1 MTVELTPRERRWL
14 DALLVLATVAVG
26 YVVLGFAAQV
36 MAAFGDLI
44 LVFFLAWLLAFVLSP
59 LVGRL
64 TLAIPV
70 LPRFVAVMVVYGA
83 LLGALGVVIVLVAG
97 AVVRSITD
105 FVAGIPK
112 LTRDLPGLLAPW
124 EDWLRGLGVDNVDLI
139 SRTQE
144 LVLNIGDYAGRL
156 AGPLQGLAVA
166 SVGTIGNLLLVFIL
180 SLYLVADRDNIMA
193 FLFRMVPPALK
204 EEATFLEKSVARSFG
219 GFLRGQAVM
228 GIAYGMVAAGTSLAL
243 GLGYLPA
250 TSVAAGILMAIP
262 FFGPFAAWVPPVL
275 VALVTAPGAVVPSL
289 IVMAAGWLV
298 VMNVIQPRVMS
309 TSLRIHPVVVLGSVL
324 VGLKVAG
331 IGGAIFG
338 IPVAAVLSALFFH
351 TVARAG
357 DTGTVARRAAR
368 RVEAREGRPV
378 RLPREP
384 DPSHDPD
391 IDARPP
397 MARPAEGETP

>member
-1 MTVELTPRERRWL
+1 MELTPRERRWL
-14 DALLVLATVAVG
+14 DALLVLATVALG

-36 MAAFGDLI
+36 MADFGDLI

-64 TLAIPV
+64 TWAIPF

-83 LLGALGVVIVLVAG
+83 LLGTLGVLIVLVAG
-97 AVVRSITD
+97 AVVRSSMN

-124 EDWLRGLGVDNVDLI
+124 EDRLRGLGVGDVDLI

-166 SVGTIGNLLLVFIL
+166 SVGTIGNLLLVFLL
-180 SLYLVADRDNIMA
+180 SLYLVADRENILG
-193 FLFRMVPPALK
+193 FLFRMVPPAYK
-204 EEATFLEKSVARSFG
+204 EEASFIEKSVARSFG

-228 GIAYGMVAAGTSLAL
+228 GIAYGMVAAATSLIL
-243 GLGYLPA
+243 GVGYLPA
-250 TSVAAGILMAIP
+250 TSVAAGVLMAIP
-262 FFGPFAAWVPPVL
+262 FFGPFAAWLPPVL
-275 VALVTAPGAVVPSL
+275 VAMVTAPGAVAPAL
-289 IVMAAGWLV
+289 IVMAAGWIV

-309 TSLRIHPVVVLGSVL
+309 TALRIHPVVVLGSVL

-338 IPVAAVLSALFFH
+338 IPIAAVLSALFFH

-368 RVEAREGRPV
+368 RVEAREGRPI

-391 IDARPP
+391 IEGRPP
-397 MARPAEGETP
+397 MARPPVDEAP